1 MRNQPFEI
9 TEILNNVKDD
19 SLIDRKAVW
28 IVAKNRQTGLKEGLG
43 VWNGDED
50 VGLTVIEGENGTTVT
65 RPYYGGGNLLSIGD
79 IPRVSDF
86 TIQTVT
92 IDLSKIADIA
102 RKIAREYDVH
112 RAYVEIHAITLRPTD
127 GMPAAPEE
135 PVFIGIVDGAPIKTP
150 RIGGQGK
157 GALKIVSELM
167 RMLGRSNPEKSSYE
181 AQRLRDGDEFYLYA
195 GQIDTWEIAW
205 GTK

>member
-28 IVAKNRQTGLKEGLG
+28 VVAKNRQTGLKEGIG

-50 VGLTVIEGENGTTVT
+50 IGLTVIEGEIGLTVT

-86 TIQTVT
+86 TTQTVT
-92 IDLSKIADIA
+92 IDLSKIADAA
-102 RKIAREYDVH
+102 RKITREYDLH
-112 RAYVEIHAITLRPTD
+112 RAYIEIHDITLRPD
-127 GMPAAPEE
+127 NGMPAAAEE
-135 PVFIGIVDGAPIKTP
+135 PVFIGIVDGAPIKRP
-150 RIGGQGK
+150 AIGGQGK
-157 GALKIVSELM
+157 ATLKVMSEVM
-167 RMLGRSNPEKSSYE
+167 RMLRRTNPEKSSYE
-181 AQRLRDGDEFYLYA
+181 AQRLRDNDEFYLYA
-195 GQIDTWEIAW
+195 GQIDSWEIPW

>member
-28 IVAKNRQTGLKEGLG
+28 IVVKNRQTGLKEGFG

-65 RPYYGGGNLLSIGD
+65 RPYYGGGNLLQISD

-86 TIQTVT
+86 TVQTVT
-92 IDLSKIADIA
+92 IDLSKIADVA
-102 RKIAREYDVH
+102 RKVTREYDAH
-112 RAYVEIHAITLRPTD
+112 RAYVEIHDITLRPD
-127 GMPAAPEE
+127 NGMPAAAEE
-135 PVFIGIVDGAPIKTP
+135 PVFIGIVDGAPVKTP
-150 RIGGQGK
+150 RVGGQGK
-157 GALKIVSELM
+157 ATLKIVSEVM
-167 RMLGRSNPEKSSYE
+167 RMLERTNPEKTSYE
-181 AQRLRDGDEFYLYA
+181 AQRLRDNDEFYIYA
-195 GQIDTWEIAW
+195 GQIETWEIPW